1 MMDSQKDSI
10 ALLID
15 ADNSPASKID
25 FIISELASHGVVN
38 IRRAYGNWTKRG
50 LSGWIEVLHGYAIQ
64 PMQSF
69 DLVKGKNATDM
80 ALLIDAMDILY
91 TKEDIKTFCLV
102 SSDSDFTPLIQRLR
116 ADGKK
121 VIGFG
126 DQKTPEPFIA
136 SCTHFLYLD
145 DGAGKDAS
153 GAGPKAGAK
162 VESVPV
168 RQLKGNTKLMNT
180 LRSAVKATA
189 DEEGWAALGPV
200 GSHITNQ
207 GPFDHRTY
215 GFKKLSD
222 LFSAIDLFE
231 VKGEKM
237 DTHTVYRVDRPLIE
251 RVVAGSDKQR
261 FRISEDESRIRAS
274 QGHSVEI
281 DLQLE
286 EKHPPEW
293 LYHGTAAKFMGAIE
307 QEGLLRGNR
316 QHVHLSMDRATAKK
330 VGARHGRPVVLE
342 VGAQAMAGHGFR
354 FFQAENGVWLT
365 DHVPPDYLNQRF
377 SG

>member
-1 MMDSQKDSI
+1 MKQSPQDSI

-15 ADNSPASKID
+15 ADNSPAAKID

-50 LSGWIEVLHGYAIQ
+50 LSGWIDVLHGYAIQ

-80 ALLIDAMDILY
+80 TLLIDAMDILY
-91 TKEDIKTFCLV
+91 TKDIQTFCLV

-126 DQKTPEPFIA
+126 NQRTPEPFIA

-145 DGAGKDAS
+145 DPPKTAKGTRKTEPKTAAS
-153 GAGPKAGAK
+153 PAK
-162 VESVPV
+162 
-168 RQLKGNTKLMNT
+168 QLKGNTKLMNT
-180 LRSAVKATA
+180 LRSAVKAAA
-189 DEEGWAALGPV
+189 DDEGWAALGPV

-222 LFSAIDLFE
+222 LFAAIDLFE
-231 VKGEKM
+231 VDSEKIGNQ
-237 DTHTVYRVDRPLIE
+237 TNYRVKL
-251 RVVAGSDKQR
+251 
-261 FRISEDESRIRAS
+261 
-274 QGHSVEI
+274 
-281 DLQLE
+281 
-286 EKHPPEW
+286 
-293 LYHGTAAKFMGAIE
+293 
-307 QEGLLRGNR
+307 
-316 QHVHLSMDRATAKK
+316 KK
-330 VGARHGRPVVLE
+330 
-342 VGAQAMAGHGFR
+342 
-354 FFQAENGVWLT
+354 
-365 DHVPPDYLNQRF
+365 
-377 SG
+377 S

>member
-1 MMDSQKDSI
+1 MELTMKQTPTDSI

-15 ADNSPASKID
+15 ADNSPAAKID

-50 LSGWIEVLHGYAIQ
+50 LSGWVKVLHGNAIQ
-64 PMQSF
+64 AMQSF

-80 ALLIDAMDILY
+80 SLLIDAMDILY
-91 TKEDIKTFCLV
+91 TKDIQTFCLV

-145 DGAGKDAS
+145 DEG
-153 GAGPKAGAK
+153 KAGGSTDKAAEK
-162 VESVPV
+162 STAIPV
-168 RQLKGNTKLMNT
+168 KSLKGNTKLMNT
-180 LRSAVKATA
+180 LRSAIKSAA
-189 DEEGWAALGPV
+189 DDDGWAALGPV

-222 LFSAIDLFE
+222 LFSAIDLFD
-231 VKGEKM
+231 VKVNKTEG
-237 DTHTVYRVDRPLIE
+237 HTTYRVKI
-251 RVVAGSDKQR
+251 K
-261 FRISEDESRIRAS
+261 
-274 QGHSVEI
+274 
-281 DLQLE
+281 
-286 EKHPPEW
+286 
-293 LYHGTAAKFMGAIE
+293 
-307 QEGLLRGNR
+307 
-316 QHVHLSMDRATAKK
+316 
-330 VGARHGRPVVLE
+330 
-342 VGAQAMAGHGFR
+342 
-354 FFQAENGVWLT
+354 
-365 DHVPPDYLNQRF
+365 
-377 SG
+377 

>member
-1 MMDSQKDSI
+1 MDHQKDSI

-80 ALLIDAMDILY
+80 SLLIDAMDILY
-91 TKEDIKTFCLV
+91 TKDIQTFCLV

-145 DGAGKDAS
+145 DKGKV
-153 GAGPKAGAK
+153 GTAK
-162 VESVPV
+162 GKTVATATSTPV
-168 RQLKGNTKLMNT
+168 NQLKGNTKLMNT
-180 LRSAVKATA
+180 LRSAVQAAA
-189 DEEGWAALGPV
+189 DDEGWAALGPV

-222 LFSAIDLFE
+222 LFSAIDRFE
-231 VKGEKM
+231 VKGEK
-237 DTHTVYRVDRPLIE
+237 TGGHTIYRVRL
-251 RVVAGSDKQR
+251 K
-261 FRISEDESRIRAS
+261 
-274 QGHSVEI
+274 
-281 DLQLE
+281 
-286 EKHPPEW
+286 
-293 LYHGTAAKFMGAIE
+293 
-307 QEGLLRGNR
+307 
-316 QHVHLSMDRATAKK
+316 
-330 VGARHGRPVVLE
+330 
-342 VGAQAMAGHGFR
+342 
-354 FFQAENGVWLT
+354 
-365 DHVPPDYLNQRF
+365 
-377 SG
+377 